1 MRNVLWVLLASML
14 LAGCATVVN
23 NAASAFGENL
33 SSAILNQDDPAIV
46 KAGMPS
52 YILLLDSFL
61 QDDRDNAAILDAAAN
76 LYASYGAVFADE
88 PQRAQRLTRRARDY
102 ANEAA
107 CLVVS
112 DACQWRD
119 LTFDEFE
126 ASLLAVESDDAEM
139 LYTWGLASL
148 AYIRAHSS
156 DYGALAQI
164 PQATAAMQRYIT
176 LAGDDANAA
185 AHSYLGILKTF
196 RGELGGQMD
205 EGKAEFERAIYLSRD
220 RDLSA
225 KVEYL
230 KGYARARYD
239 RELNDQLCD
248 EILTASPYADGY
260 TLTNVLAQEEATT
273 LCAEADDYF

>member
-1 MRNVLWVLLASML
+1 MRNVLLLLVASFAV
-14 LAGCATVVN
+14 AGCASLVS
-23 NAASAFGENL
+23 NAANSFGENL
-33 SSAILNQDDPAIV
+33 TGSILNQDDPEIV

-61 QDDRDNAAILDAAAN
+61 QDDERDPALLDAAAN
-76 LYASYGAVFADE
+76 MYASYGAVFADE
-88 PQRAQRLTRRARDY
+88 PASAQRLTTRARNY
-102 ANEAA
+102 AEESACLLIEAA
-107 CLVVS
+107 CTWGDMSYDQFVDSV
-112 DACQWRD
+112 A
-119 LTFDEFE
+119 
-126 ASLLAVESDDAEM
+126 AVDVKHADT
-139 LYTWGLASL
+139 LYTYGLTSL

-156 DYGALAQI
+156 DFGALAEI
-164 PQATAAMQRYIT
+164 PQATAVMEQYVT
-176 LAGDDANAA
+176 LAGGSANPS

-205 EGKAEFERAIYLSRD
+205 EGKVEFEKAITLSANQ
-220 RDLSA
+220 DLSA

-239 RELNDQLCD
+239 RDLNDRLCD

-260 TLTNVLAQEEATT
+260 TLTNVMAQEEAAT